1 MINNFRLKSIFLNI
15 FFGVCLSLCLL
26 SCSMLGIP
34 SGKNWSPDT
43 GRFFDT
49 LEIGTIQVDKNA
61 DWDSVESETKRL
73 LPLLLAKAGY
83 KQVSQGTALPEQLPA
98 YKIDAVLIEREYM
111 ENWKTRRSLS
121 AEILVWKNEIMENAD
136 DVTAGKPGKRT
147 VLAAGKAILSGAKSF
162 SSSKTLHDLLESALS
177 NALRA
182 LPKK

>member
-1 MINNFRLKSIFLNI
+1 MIINFRIKSVFLNI
-15 FFGVCLSLCLL
+15 LLILGLSLGFF

-34 SGKNWSPDT
+34 SGKNWSPDS
-43 GRFFDT
+43 GKQLDT
-49 LEIGTIQVDKNA
+49 VEIGMIRVDKNA
-61 DWDSVESETKRL
+61 DWDSVEAETRRL

-83 KQVSQGTALPEQLPA
+83 KQITPGTVLAEQLPA
-98 YKIDAVLIEREYM
+98 YWVDAVLIEREYM

-121 AEILVWKNEIMENAD
+121 AEILIRKNGTVENAHDVFAD
-136 DVTAGKPGKRT
+136 DPGEKT
-147 VLAAGKAILSGAKSF
+147 VIAAGKMLLSGAKSF